1 MYPSG
6 VSKLRVAVFIVI
18 IIVIWRTAHY
28 FSQLEENVIQNEKLA
43 EFSVNSKQP
52 VVVTIYYEALCSDS
66 RNFILK
72 QLVPTYEKLSDVI
85 EIDLVPYGK
94 ATTME
99 RDGTYVFECQHSY
112 IECDAN
118 KIHACVLDQPFPKD
132 IHLKYVACMIKD
144 NMVPHEAG
152 SKCADEVGVDY
163 RPIREC
169 ANGLEG
175 SELLKTYGVRTHAV
189 SPKIT
194 FIPTIQLNYSS
205 RVPLVNILKDLFKEV
220 CNLFDEN
227 PPKQCL

>member
-1 MYPSG
+1 M
-6 VSKLRVAVFIVI
+6 
-18 IIVIWRTAHY
+18 
-28 FSQLEENVIQNEKLA
+28 
-43 EFSVNSKQP
+43 
-52 VVVTIYYEALCSDS
+52 VTIYYEALCSDS

-94 ATTME
+94 ATVRNFSEFIMHNVIQLLFKYLQTME

-152 SKCADEVGVDY
+152 SKVTMTAL
-163 RPIREC
+163 
-169 ANGLEG
+169 A
-175 SELLKTYGVRTHAV
+175 
-189 SPKIT
+189 
-194 FIPTIQLNYSS
+194 
-205 RVPLVNILKDLFKEV
+205 
-220 CNLFDEN
+220 
-227 PPKQCL
+227 